1 MIRLEPVALRMA
13 YVADCVNLMGIAYD
27 RYRHRELA
35 QDLSDMGI
43 DLPMIE
49 HPQGFRRM
57 PRASDGK
64 GDFIKGEDGKP
75 IENPLWMPTSAQE
88 LENLIVEQK
97 IRIAFNPLLYYNASC
112 VVLRHDPSGVG
123 NFIFNKDKSKGRIDG
138 VVALA
143 MGVGYAKLHPPN
155 NVPSVYES
163 RGVLTF

>member
-1 MIRLEPVALRMA
+1 MA
-13 YVADCVNLMGIAYD
+13 HVADHVNLEGIAYD

-35 QDLSDMGI
+35 QDLADMGI

-64 GDFIKGEDGKP
+64 GDFIKGADGQP

-97 IRIAFNPLLYYNASC
+97 IRIAFNPLLHYNASC

-123 NFIFNKDKSKGRIDG
+123 NFIFDKRKSKNRIDG
-138 VVALA
+138 VVALS
-143 MGVGYAKLHPPN
+143 MGVGYAKLHPSTN
-155 NVPSVYES
+155 IPSIYET
-163 RGVLTF
+163 RGLLIL